1 MVKQLVILGD
11 SFCHG
16 VGTVSPFKTS
26 ENTQYAFGKYIAEE
40 LNLEYVNL
48 AEPGTS
54 ITRAIE
60 VGYNYL
66 SNNKDNVSLV
76 IIGWTHPSRIGFY
89 SDTAMLQILPQ
100 YVLLG
105 NSADDDVF
113 VSTDAN
119 VKFIT
124 DKTNQTH
131 LPVLPQIHK
140 IMIGNNFL
148 ESQLSVSQA
157 LVVCFKSWM
166 SENNI
171 KYYDFNV
178 FPGGVTGS
186 KCSVTFEDIMEP
198 TRHPTKE
205 EQHQF
210 ANLLLSKINE

>member
-1 MVKQLVILGD
+1 MVKQLVVLGD

-16 VGTVSPFKTS
+16 VGTVSPFKNP
-26 ENTQYAFGKYIAEE
+26 ENTQYAFGKYIAEA

-54 ITRAIE
+54 ITRAVE

-66 SNNKDNVSLV
+66 SKNKDNIELV

-105 NSADDDVF
+105 DSADDDVF

-124 DKTNQTH
+124 DKNNQAH
-131 LPVLPQIHK
+131 LSVLPQIHK
-140 IMIGNNFL
+140 IMVGNNFL
-148 ESQLSVSQA
+148 ESQLSVSQVSA
-157 LVVCFKSWM
+157 ECFRSWLR
-166 SENNI
+166 ENNI
-171 KYYDFNV
+171 KYCDFNV
-178 FPGGVTGS
+178 FSGGVTGAN
-186 KCSVTFEDIMEP
+186 CSVTFEDIMKP

-205 EQHQF
+205 EQQKF
-210 ANLLLSKINE
+210 ANLLLSKIND